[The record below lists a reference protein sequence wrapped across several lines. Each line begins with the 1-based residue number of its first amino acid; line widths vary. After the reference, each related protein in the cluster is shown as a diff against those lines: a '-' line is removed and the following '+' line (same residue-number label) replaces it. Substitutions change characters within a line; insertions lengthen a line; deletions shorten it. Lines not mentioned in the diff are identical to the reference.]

1 MDNHKEDGK
10 KIRKQAA
17 RHYLITSIMWES
29 QLARSCGAQA
39 SVDLHFTRLCLDAS
53 YLWWLESAGLRLP
66 SYDLQ
71 GVVLRQD
78 M

>member
-1 MDNHKEDGK
+1 MDSHKEDGK

-17 RHYLITSIMWES
+17 RHCLITSIMWES

-39 SVDLHFTRLCLDAS
+39 SVDLHFTRLCLDV
-53 YLWWLESAGLRLP
+53 LRLP